1 MNKHETLISW
11 EAVCEKENR
20 DPKVLPEVSML
31 PEAEQRYQIATFK
44 LPHIIKAI
52 NKCFDEKFK
61 VDFSDWGQEKWYPI
75 PVQEEDKSQPSG
87 CGLSL
92 DAVGYTDANTD
103 VGARFAYCN
112 EEATR
117 FGFKN
122 FKQLYI
128 DMQLEF

>member
-52 NKCFDEKFK
+52 NKCFDEEYK
-61 VDFSDWGQEKWYPI
+61 VDFSVWSQKKWYPI
-75 PVQEEDKSQPSG
+75 PVQEEDKSQSSG

-92 DAVGYTDANTD
+92 HDVCYTRTLTF

-112 EEATR
+112 EEGTR
-117 FGFKN
+117 FGFEN

-128 DMQLEF
+128 DMQLES